1 MRRERTTVDN
11 TQTQPKPDWIKV
23 RVPMNS
29 QTVNETKEIVRSN
42 KLHTVCEEAA
52 CPNLGECWSKKH
64 ATVMILGDICTRSCR
79 FCNVKTGKPGAL
91 DVNEPR
97 GVGELAK
104 NMKLQHIVITSVDRD
119 DLVDGGADHF
129 VKCIE
134 AVRELSPNTTV
145 EVLTPDFRGK
155 DGALEA
161 VIAARPDVFNHNL
174 ETTSRL
180 YQNIRPKA
188 RYFHSLNLLWR
199 AKQIDKNMFTKSGI
213 MVGIGET
220 KAEVFQIMDDMRSA
234 EVDFITIGQYLQ
246 PTPFHAPIDRYV
258 SPEEFNEYKEV
269 ALRKGFLL
277 ASSSPMTRSS
287 YHAGDDFT
295 KLKQQRALENSNA
308 N

>member
-1 MRRERTTVDN
+1 MRRQRTNVDN
-11 TQTQPKPDWIKV
+11 TQVISKPEWIKV
-23 RVPMNS
+23 KVSMNS
-29 QTVNETKEIVRSN
+29 EVYNSTKELIKEN

-52 CPNLGECWSKKH
+52 CPNIGECWAKKH

-79 FCNVKTGKPGAL
+79 FCNVKTGKPNQL
-91 DVNEPR
+91 DMEEPHN
-97 GVGELAK
+97 VGILAK
-104 NMKLQHIVITSVDRD
+104 TMNLHHMVITSVDRD
-119 DLVDGGADHF
+119 DLDDGGANHF
-129 VKCIE
+129 VKCIQK
-134 AVRELSPNTTV
+134 VREYSPRTTV

-161 VIAARPDVFNHNL
+161 VMAAKPDVFNHNL

-199 AKQIDKNMFTKSGI
+199 AKQIDSNMFTKSGI

-220 KAEVFQIMDDMRSA
+220 KEEVFQIMDDMRSA
-234 EVDFITIGQYLQ
+234 NVDFMTIGQYLQ

-258 SPEEFNEYKEV
+258 TPEEFKEYKEV

-277 ASSSPMTRSS
+277 VSSTPMTRSS
-287 YHAGDDFT
+287 YHASEDFNR
-295 KLKQQRALENSNA
+295 LKEARLGVAI
-308 N
+308 

>member
-1 MRRERTTVDN
+1 MVNMRRERTTVDN
-11 TQTQPKPDWIKV
+11 TQTIQKPDWIKV

-29 QTVNETKEIVRSN
+29 QTVNETKEIVRGN

-79 FCNVKTGKPGAL
+79 FCNVKTGKPNAL
-91 DVNEPR
+91 DMNEPR

-119 DLVDGGADHF
+119 DLGDGGADHF
-129 VKCIE
+129 VKCIK
-134 AVRELSPNTTV
+134 AVREQSPNTTV

-155 DGALEA
+155 EGALEA
-161 VIAARPDVFNHNL
+161 VVAAKPDVFNHNL

-180 YQNIRPKA
+180 YQSIRPKA

-199 AKQIDKNMFTKSGI
+199 AKQIDKNIFTKSGI

-220 KAEVFQIMDDMRSA
+220 KAEVFQIMDDMREA
-234 EVDFITIGQYLQ
+234 QVDFMTIGQYLQ

-258 SPEEFNEYKEV
+258 SPEEFNEYAEA

-277 ASSSPMTRSS
+277 VSASPMTRSS
-287 YHAGDDFT
+287 YHAGEDFS
-295 KLKQQRALENSNA
+295 KLKQQRHEKNS
-308 N
+308 

>member
-11 TQTQPKPDWIKV
+11 TQTKEKPNWIRV

-29 QTVNETKEIVRSN
+29 NTINQTKEILKEN

-52 CPNLGECWSKKH
+52 CPNISECFSKKH
-64 ATVMILGDICTRSCR
+64 ATAMILGDICTRSCR
-79 FCNVKTGKPGAL
+79 FCNVKTGKPNQL
-91 DVNEPR
+91 DEQEPHN
-97 GVGELAK
+97 VGMLAK
-104 NMKLQHIVITSVDRD
+104 NMGLQHIVITSVDRD
-119 DLVDGGADHF
+119 DLDDGGADHF
-129 VKCIE
+129 VKCIQK
-134 AVRELSPNTTV
+134 VRELSPNTTV
-145 EVLTPDFRGK
+145 EVLTPDFRHK

-161 VIAARPDVFNHNL
+161 VIASKPDVFNHNL

-180 YQNIRPKA
+180 YQSIRPKA

-199 AKQIDKNMFTKSGI
+199 AKQIDKNIFTKSGI

-220 KAEVFQIMDDMRSA
+220 KSEVFQIMDDMRSA
-234 EVDFITIGQYLQ
+234 GVDFMTIGQYLQ

-277 ASSSPMTRSS
+277 VSSSPMTRSS
-287 YHAGDDFT
+287 YHAGEDFA
-295 KLKQQRALENSNA
+295 KLRQQRLAENS
-308 N
+308 